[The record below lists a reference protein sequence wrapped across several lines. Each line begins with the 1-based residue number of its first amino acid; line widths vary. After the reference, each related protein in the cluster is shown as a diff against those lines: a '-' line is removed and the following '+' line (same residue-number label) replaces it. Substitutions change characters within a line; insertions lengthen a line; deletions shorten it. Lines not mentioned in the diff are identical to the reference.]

1 MLGALKLLE
10 RVFARGDDE
19 GAQAAAEERERRL
32 DERHDF
38 TGFASS
44 LFCGIAKY
52 ELHLKDLSCKGASG
66 LTDAPLKRG
75 QLIGIEVDKKRF
87 TTAEVR
93 WTRNSKAGVA
103 FLEPLDYQFVT
114 GLHARHRRRMAKSD
128 WRRR

>member
-10 RVFARGDDE
+10 RVFARGEDE
-19 GAQAAAEERERRL
+19 VAQATEEERERRL

-38 TGFASS
+38 TGHVSS
-44 LFCGIAKY
+44 LFFGIIQY

-75 QLIGIEVDKKRF
+75 QLIGVEIGRKHFV
-87 TTAEVR
+87 TAEVR

-103 FLEPLDYQFVT
+103 FLEPLEYEYVT
-114 GLHARHRRRMAKSD
+114 ALHARHRRRRAKPD
-128 WRRR
+128 WRR